1 MTTSDLHLLPSILH
15 VSSLT
20 CVNVILMLFRKST
33 QNFNTPMC
41 KAAKVTIAEV
51 EEIVPVGSLSPNEVH
66 VPGIFVHRIVKG
78 DTYEKRIEVR
88 HVRETLFYL
97 TNTHFIAC
105 QSIMYSTSKLEVT
118 SNSFQ
123 II

>member
-20 CVNVILMLFRKST
+20 CVNVILMLFRKSA
-33 QNFNTPMC
+33 QNFNSPMC
-41 KAAKVTIAEV
+41 KAGKVTIAEV
-51 EEIVPVGSLSPNEVH
+51 EEIVPGGSISPNEVH

-88 HVRETLFYL
+88 HVRGILFYL
-97 TNTHFIAC
+97 TNTLFIAC
-105 QSIMYSTSKLEVT
+105 QSVIYSISKPEVT
-118 SNSFQ
+118 SSSFQ
-123 II
+123 IK

>member
-1 MTTSDLHLLPSILH
+1 VTTSDLHLLPSILH

>member
-1 MTTSDLHLLPSILH
+1 
-15 VSSLT
+15 
-20 CVNVILMLFRKST
+20 
-33 QNFNTPMC
+33 MC

>member
-15 VSSLT
+15 VPSLT
-20 CVNVILMLFRKST
+20 CVNVILILFRKST
-33 QNFNTPMC
+33 QNFNSPMC

-51 EEIVPVGSLSPNEVH
+51 EEIVPVGSISPNEVH

-88 HVRETLFYL
+88 HVRGTLFYL
-97 TNTHFIAC
+97 TDTLFIAC
-105 QSIMYSTSKLEVT
+105 
-118 SNSFQ
+118 
-123 II
+123 